1 MNNHLLLS
9 LNFWEAKQLEYWL
22 KDNYPNCHIKV
33 VNNDLYTPP
42 EHHEYYKIEGEVD
55 VDLACM
61 IQLKYGLGKLE
72 HGKD

>member
-1 MNNHLLLS
+1 MSNHLLLS

-22 KDNYPNCHIKV
+22 KDNYPNCNIKV

-42 EHHEYYKIEGEVD
+42 EHHEYYRVEGEVD

-61 IQLKYGLGKLE
+61 LQLKYGLGKLK
-72 HGKD
+72 HGKN

>member
-1 MNNHLLLS
+1 MSNHLLLS

-33 VNNDLYTPP
+33 VNADVYTPP

>member
-1 MNNHLLLS
+1 MSRLVLS

-22 KDNYPNCHIKV
+22 KDNYPKCKISAISKDV
-33 VNNDLYTPP
+33 YTPP
-42 EHHEYYKIEGEVD
+42 EEQEYYSVDGEVT

-61 IQLKYGLGKLE
+61 LQLKYGLGKVE

>member
-22 KDNYPNCHIKV
+22 KDNYPNCSIKV
-33 VNNDLYTPP
+33 VNNDIYTPP
-42 EHHEYYKIEGEVD
+42 EDQEYYRIEGEVN

-61 IQLKYGLGKLE
+61 LQLKYGLGKLE
-72 HGKD
+72 HGKN

>member
-22 KDNYPNCHIKV
+22 KDNYPNCSIKV
-33 VNNDLYTPP
+33 VNTDIYTPP
-42 EHHEYYKIEGEVD
+42 EDQEYYRIEGEVG

-61 IQLKYGLGKLE
+61 LQLKYGLGKLE
-72 HGKD
+72 HGKN